1 MNELYNLLK
10 KKGFWKALK
19 VFEEYLENG
28 IFEIKLKSFYSTF
41 LMNSYYNLFIRVR
54 KPLEDLGII
63 EINTEGIK
71 YIKLTDKG
79 RYIYDMLK
87 LMEEKLE

>member
-1 MNELYNLLK
+1 
-10 KKGFWKALK
+10 
-19 VFEEYLENG
+19 
-28 IFEIKLKSFYSTF
+28 
-41 LMNSYYNLFIRVR
+41 MNSYYNLFIRVR